1 MIINS
6 NLTNNFTK
14 KLGITLTAGAL
25 LFSAP
30 AAGSN
35 SLEKTRQQ
43 DTFEYCE
50 RPSVPPS
57 GTDSISVLRN
67 APSPKV
73 KIEGKMKNAVIVVDI
88 SKNVLYKYDEFGEPE
103 IAYSVA
109 TGKKETPTHTGVRI
123 VSHVETYPYKRAPE
137 NSKRRRNP
145 RDYGPKI
152 IILNKLD
159 PKTGE
164 QSDYG
169 EFIHGNRKPSSIGQ
183 YASKGC
189 IRMDN
194 EVIKELSKQ
203 VKRGDIVLVID

>member
-6 NLTNNFTK
+6 NLTTNFTK
-14 KLGITLTAGAL
+14 KLGISLTAGAL

-30 AAGSN
+30 AVGSN

-50 RPSVPPS
+50 KPSVPPS

-73 KIEGKMKNAVIVVDI
+73 KIEGKMKNAVIVVDV
-88 SKNVLYKYDEFGEPE
+88 SQNVLYHYDEFGKPKM
-103 IAYSVA
+103 AYSVA

-123 VSHVETYPYKRAPE
+123 VSHVETYPYKTAPA
-137 NSKRRRNP
+137 STKRRRNP
-145 RDYGPKI
+145 RPYGPKA
-152 IILNKLD
+152 IILDKLN
-159 PKTGE
+159 PETGE
-164 QSDYG
+164 RSNYG
-169 EFIHGNRKPSSIGQ
+169 EFIHGNNDASSIGKYKSQ
-183 YASKGC
+183 GC

-194 EVIKELSKQ
+194 EVIKELSKH
-203 VKRGDIVLVID
+203 VKRGDIVLVKD